1 MLADGGNALGK
12 EAKNWLKR
20 PVGRQI
26 KVTPGPGLGECILK
40 FLLPEG
46 SCRQTVSRPA
56 GRRGWGIWPST
67 HFRLCKAA
75 PCARGQGPG
84 HVREVRG
91 TQTRWCRN
99 GGLSK
104 EWPSLRGEEEG
115 VCPGRL
121 KV

>member
-56 GRRGWGIWPST
+56 GQRGWGIWPST
-67 HFRLCKAA
+67 HFRLRKAT
-75 PCARGQGPG
+75 PLCERSRARTRKGGK
-84 HVREVRG
+84 RDTDEVV
-91 TQTRWCRN
+91 QKW
-99 GGLSK
+99 GLSK
-104 EWPSLRGEEEG
+104 EWPSLRGEGEG